1 MSSNTTFS
9 RRRLLTTA
17 AGGAIVAATGA
28 IAVSPAASAR
38 STDRMQVSVSGL
50 RLRTGPGTGYST
62 ITTLAK
68 GTIVQTLEW
77 AGRANGYDWV
87 KVKVESTGRVGY
99 VAAQYLA
106 PLSDTTR
113 PQVQVASGPLRVR
126 STPGLSGAVLGSVP
140 TGARGYVTTQ
150 MPVTKDGYVWVN
162 VAFTSY
168 GLTGWVAKN
177 YLTWL

>member
-17 AGGAIVAATGA
+17 AGGAIVAATGVTA
-28 IAVSPAASAR
+28 FSPAASAR

-77 AGRANGYDWV
+77 VGKANGYDWV
-87 KVKVESTGRVGY
+87 KVKVESTGRDGSDTSLPSTSRHSPIPRDPRSRSRPDRSGSAPRLVS
-99 VAAQYLA
+99 AAQC
-106 PLSDTTR
+106 SDR
-113 PQVQVASGPLRVR
+113 YPRVR
-126 STPGLSGAVLGSVP
+126 VGMSP
-140 TGARGYVTTQ
+140 R
-150 MPVTKDGYVWVN
+150 KCR
-162 VAFTSY
+162 
-168 GLTGWVAKN
+168 
-177 YLTWL
+177 